1 MQRILMQESYTVDY
15 AGFWWRSGAMI
26 IDLVVL
32 WGFNFLMT
40 HIWNLAAGL
49 PWGGLTQDMIE
60 SGATAPNWLFRLVV
74 FFVVQVG
81 YFVGFWVWRGQTP
94 GKFIMRVKITKL
106 DGSRITWGTALLRY
120 CGYIISVVVVL
131 FGFIWVGIDN
141 RRQGFHDKIAETFV
155 VRIPTGKERKAWQ
168 VQTGRVQ
175 VH

>member
-74 FFVVQVG
+74 FF
-81 YFVGFWVWRGQTP
+81 RSA
-94 GKFIMRVKITKL
+94 
-106 DGSRITWGTALLRY
+106 SR
-120 CGYIISVVVVL
+120 L
-131 FGFIWVGIDN
+131 F
-141 RRQGFHDKIAETFV
+141 RRFLGMARTNA
-155 VRIPTGKERKAWQ
+155 G
-168 VQTGRVQ
+168 
-175 VH
+175 